1 MDRLPPH
8 NRDAERALLG
18 SMLRDNQII
27 PEVVNLVRGDHFY
40 VFAHQKIFEAMA
52 KLNVEQGKPADLI
65 TIFEHLSGERV
76 DPKNPQSPRLIDEV
90 GSETYLADLF
100 DAAPSAAHYAQYAD
114 IIRQKAIVLNLIHAC
129 SELQADAYDQTQAPT
144 ELLDS
149 AERRILEIAE
159 MGITGD
165 TVTLEQ
171 AMREAYHRL
180 DQRKK
185 RGDQELSGI
194 ATGFLDLD
202 NLTAGFQNNEL
213 IVLAARPSVGKTA
226 FALNIARHVVVEEGL
241 PVLFVSLEQARI
253 ELAERLLCCQARV
266 DSHRLRRGHLSSD
279 DETKIM
285 EAGGI
290 LSEAKLFIDDTPG
303 QNMLRI
309 AANARRLKKRH
320 DLRLVMIDYLQL
332 IDPDDRR
339 DSRQEQV
346 AGISRRLK
354 FLARELKLPVVALAQ
369 VNRSSEDRQDH
380 RPRLSDLRE
389 SGAIEQDADTVM
401 MLHRPDYHEPGQQ
414 EGLVEVIVAKQRNGP
429 TGEVSLMYVK
439 QYMRF
444 ENFAVEHSGGY
455 AATGI

>member
-1 MDRLPPH
+1 MYPDASVMDRLPPH
-8 NRDAERALLG
+8 NRDAERSLLS
-18 SMLRDNQII
+18 SMLRDNRII
-27 PEVVNLVRGDHFY
+27 PEAVNLVKADHFY
-40 VFAHQKIFEAMA
+40 VYAHQKIFDAIT
-52 KLNVEQGKPADLI
+52 KLNDDAGKPADII
-65 TIFEHLSGERV
+65 TVAEWLAQE
-76 DPKNPQSPRLIDEV
+76 KLIDEI
-90 GSETYLADLF
+90 GGHAYLGDLW
-100 DAAPSAAHYAQYAD
+100 DAAPSAAHYHQYAE
-114 IIRQKAIVLNLIHAC
+114 IIRQKAIVRNLIHAC
-129 SELQADAYDQTQAPT
+129 TELQAEAFDQTQKPT

-165 TVTLEQ
+165 TVTLQ
-171 AMREAYHRL
+171 SAIQDAYHRL
-180 DQRKK
+180 DQRKQ
-185 RGDQELSGI
+185 RGANEFSGI
-194 ATGFLDLD
+194 PTGYLDLD

-213 IVLAARPSVGKTA
+213 IIIAARPSVGKTA
-226 FALNIARHVVVEEGL
+226 FALNIARHVVVEENL

-285 EAGGI
+285 EAGGA
-290 LSEAKLFIDDTPG
+290 LSESKLFIDDTPG

-320 DLRLVMIDYLQL
+320 ELRLVIIDYLQL

-339 DSRQEQV
+339 ESRQEQV

-369 VNRSSEDRQDH
+369 VNRSSEDRTDH

-401 MLHRPDYHEPGQQ
+401 MLHRPDYHEPGQN

-444 ENFAVEHSGGY
+444 ENFAVEHSGY
-455 AATGI
+455 AAGGV

>member
-1 MDRLPPH
+1 MFPDASVMDRLPPH
-8 NRDAERALLG
+8 NRDAERSLLG
-18 SMLRDNQII
+18 SMLRDNKII
-27 PEVVNLVRGDHFY
+27 PEMPNLVRADHFY
-40 VFAHQKIFEAMA
+40 VYAHQKIFDAIT
-52 KLNVEQGKPADLI
+52 KLNDDGGKPADLV
-65 TIFEHLSGERV
+65 TVAEWLSQE
-76 DPKNPQSPRLIDEV
+76 KLLDEI
-90 GSETYLADLF
+90 GGPEYLFGLF
-100 DAAPSAAHYAQYAD
+100 DAAPSAAHYHQYAE
-114 IIRQKAIVLNLIHAC
+114 IIRQKAIVRNLIHAC
-129 SELQADAYDQTQAPT
+129 TELQAEAFDQTQKPS

-165 TVTLEQ
+165 TVTLQ
-171 AMREAYHRL
+171 SAIQDAYHRL
-180 DQRKK
+180 DQRKQ
-185 RGDQELSGI
+185 RGAHEFSGI
-194 ATGFLDLD
+194 PTGYLDLD

-213 IVLAARPSVGKTA
+213 IIIAARPSVGKTA
-226 FALNIARHVVVEEGL
+226 FALNIARHVVVEENL

-285 EAGGI
+285 EAGGT
-290 LSEAKLFIDDTPG
+290 LSESKLFIDDTPG
-303 QNMLRI
+303 QSMLRI

-320 DLRLVMIDYLQL
+320 ELRLVIIDYLQL

-339 DSRQEQV
+339 ESRQEQV

-369 VNRSSEDRQDH
+369 VNRSSEDRTDH

-401 MLHRPDYHEPGQQ
+401 MLHRPDYHEPGQN

-444 ENFAVEHSGGY
+444 ENFAVEHSSSGY
-455 AATGI
+455 AGVST